1 MSITNA
7 PPRLIWHAQDFIA
20 SQVLTKIG
28 PLQSLY
34 GKYQIGE
41 LYKFAKKVSNR
52 SNSVRVLDSGWATQD
67 CLNDKNFQI
76 LTAELVEISKTFG
89 SFMFD
94 LALPLHW
101 SRRYE
106 YPYAIINSMLPEHPS
121 RDFKILDCG
130 ASICPLQY
138 YFATK
143 GFEVYSLDLDLR
155 RLEQVARFKSEKGLK
170 SIHPVFG
177 NILSLP
183 FPDSYFDRV
192 INISVLEHI
201 VYRVKQDTNVI
212 LRGFVSELLRVLKP
226 EGIIVLT
233 FDVNMNPKKSDYRLY
248 FHEYESLCRILG
260 ILPEP
265 PPPNRLFSSD
275 TKEGLKMAE
284 DLCTY
289 CAILGQD

>member
-130 ASICPLQY
+130 IASALCNTISLRRDSK
-138 YFATK
+138 FTHSTSTLEDLSK
-143 GFEVYSLDLDLR
+143 WLDLSQR
-155 RLEQVARFKSEKGLK
+155 R
-170 SIHPVFG
+170 
-177 NILSLP
+177 
-183 FPDSYFDRV
+183 D
-192 INISVLEHI
+192 
-201 VYRVKQDTNVI
+201 
-212 LRGFVSELLRVLKP
+212 
-226 EGIIVLT
+226 
-233 FDVNMNPKKSDYRLY
+233 
-248 FHEYESLCRILG
+248 
-260 ILPEP
+260 
-265 PPPNRLFSSD
+265 
-275 TKEGLKMAE
+275 
-284 DLCTY
+284 
-289 CAILGQD
+289 